1 MNGNR
6 DYDTNPDGVDKIL
19 NVENCNNRHEVL
31 QDLDLETWEGIG
43 LGFTRVDNI
52 LFCL

>member
-19 NVENCNNRHEVL
+19 NATNCNRHEGL
-31 QDLDLETWEGIG
+31 QDRAVKGEPWEPFYIQGLIG
-43 LGFTRVDNI
+43 
-52 LFCL
+52 